1 MGLYPD
7 KFNLPDNATVKEINA
22 FKKRINWGEIPA
34 FFHLVANSIAEAEGF
49 INYGFDNAFKRITD
63 RRNWNYDKLGVPD
76 DVDLRKVD
84 HVELIEPLAP
94 PRICLYHVFS
104 NVGYELLAF
113 PYVNDSITDE
123 YRRDDKNMEFKVWD
137 PSQMKVLVRI
147 TQFHKFIAFTLKN
160 GDDADTALVIHAHL
174 VVNKIIDML
183 QQVMTVQEI
192 KGMTIQQAFKLQNA
206 NPDLSPDEVIISTQL
221 DKELAEAEAQSSDA
235 NEQSSAPETKS
246 E

>member
-1 MGLYPD
+1 MGVYPS
-7 KFNLPDNATVKEINA
+7 KFNLPDNATVKDINT

-49 INYGFDNAFKRITD
+49 INYGFDNAYKRIVD
-63 RRNWNYDKLGVPD
+63 RRNWNYEKLGVAG
-76 DVDLRKVD
+76 DVDINKID
-84 HVELIEPLAP
+84 HIELAEPLSP

-104 NVGYELLAF
+104 NMGYELLAF
-113 PYVNDSITDE
+113 PYVNDTMIDD

-137 PSQMKVLVRI
+137 PSQMKTLVRI
-147 TQFHKFIAFTLKN
+147 TQLHKFIAFTLKN

-174 VVNKIIDML
+174 VVNKMIDML
-183 QQVMTVQEI
+183 SKEMDVQEI
-192 KGMTIQQAFKLQNA
+192 KGMTIHQAFKLQNA

-221 DKELAEAEAQSSDA
+221 EEDFNSEPQLE
-235 NEQSSAPETKS
+235 PENKP